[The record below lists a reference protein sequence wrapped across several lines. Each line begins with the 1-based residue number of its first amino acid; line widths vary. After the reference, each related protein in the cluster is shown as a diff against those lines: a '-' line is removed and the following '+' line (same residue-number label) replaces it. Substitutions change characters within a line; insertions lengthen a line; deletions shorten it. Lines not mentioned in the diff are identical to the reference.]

1 MLKDEVFFATI
12 EELAPDL
19 RAGRL
24 SPVELAQ
31 GFLDRIER
39 LNGRFNAFEKPVPER
54 ALEQAKRAASELAAH
69 KWRGPLHGVP
79 YAAKD
84 LFDTQGIATAWGTK
98 FLRDRV
104 PDTNA
109 TVIDRLEKAGAVL
122 LGKTAMVEFAGCLGY
137 RFANAS
143 ASGPG
148 RNPWDPSRWTGGSS
162 SGSGAAVSGGLAT
175 FALGTETWGSI
186 LCPSAFCGLTGIRP
200 TYGLVSRAGGM
211 VGAYTF
217 DKVGPLARSAADC
230 RTILTAIAGAD
241 PRDPSCATEPVELG
255 RGKGRPWKSLTAALV
270 PLDWSKLG
278 EPEVKAAFEGA
289 VAELRA
295 AGLRIETAELPSVP
309 ASEVAGLLISVEA
322 LAAFE
327 PFLNDGRVK
336 QLVDDM
342 APRQREIATPV
353 TGADAMKA
361 VRMREAVQRAMRDF
375 LARYD
380 VIVTPNFM
388 SVAPPVEE
396 DLNAAL
402 PYGDPVGGLAAACG
416 LPGLA
421 LPAGTGKAGM
431 PAGFQIVGSPFD
443 EATLLDLGELY
454 QSRTRFHRAHP
465 AVA

>member
-1 MLKDEVFFATI
+1 MLKPDVWFATI
-12 EELAPDL
+12 EELAPEI
-19 RAGRL
+19 RAQRL
-24 SPVELAQ
+24 SPVELTR

-39 LNGRFNAFEKPVPER
+39 LNARFNAFEKPAPEL
-54 ALEQAKRAASELAAH
+54 ALEQAQRAESEL
-69 KWRGPLHGVP
+69 KGNKYRGPLHGVP

-84 LFDTQGIATAWGTK
+84 LFDTKGIPTAWGTS

-104 PDTNA
+104 PSENA
-109 TVIDRLEKAGAVL
+109 TVVDRLEQAGAVL

-137 RFANAS
+137 RFASAS

-162 SGSGAAVSGGLAT
+162 SGSGAAVAAGLAT
-175 FALGTETWGSI
+175 FAIGTETWGSI

-217 DKVGPLARSAADC
+217 DKVGPLTHSVGDC
-230 RTILTAIAGAD
+230 RIVLTAMAGAD
-241 PRDPSCATEPVELG
+241 PRDPSCATERTRLERG
-255 RGKGRPWKSLTAALV
+255 RGRHVRQLKAALV
-270 PLDWSKLG
+270 PLDWSKVG
-278 EPEVKAAFEGA
+278 EPEVRAAFEAG

-295 AGLRIETAELPSVP
+295 AGLEMETAELPKLP

-342 APRQREIATPV
+342 APRQRELAEPV
-353 TGADAMKA
+353 TGADTVKAM
-361 VRMREAVQRAMRDF
+361 RIRESVQRAMRDF
-375 LARYD
+375 LDRYD

-388 SVAPPVEE
+388 SVAPPVEQ
-396 DLNAAL
+396 DLNVAL

-421 LPAGTGKAGM
+421 LPAGFGKANM
-431 PAGFQIVGSPFD
+431 PAGFQLVGSPFD
-443 EATLLDLGELY
+443 EATLLELGELY
-454 QSRTRFHRAHP
+454 QSRTNHHRQLP
-465 AVA
+465 PVT